1 MKPTQT
7 DPTCYEIRVVGC
19 LPPQWMDWFDG
30 LVIST
35 ENGETLLYTPAADQ
49 AALFGLLKKVSDLGL
64 MLVSV
69 NKKLPREK
77 KMNEHNQN
85 ATNKKALFSTLW
97 IFAVLNYLY
106 CDVAS
111 LMDSELLKQYLSGT
125 VGGMEISQ
133 GFLLAAGI
141 LMEVSIS
148 MVLLS
153 KILPYRA
160 NRWANIGAGIFTTVI
175 QTLTLFAGT
184 PSMYYLFFSIIEIG
198 CTAFITWYAWNWRNV
213 EA

>member
-7 DPTCYEIRVVGC
+7 DRTCYEIRVVGS
-19 LPPQWMDWFDG
+19 LPQQWRDWFDG
-30 LVIST
+30 LVLNT
-35 ENGETLLYTPAADQ
+35 ENGETLLYMPEADQ
-49 AALFGLLKKVSDLGL
+49 AALFGLLKKVRDLGL

-69 NKKLPREK
+69 NKKLIQEK
-77 KMNEHNQN
+77 KMNEHNQMT
-85 ATNKKALFSTLW
+85 TNKKAFLSTLW

-111 LMDSELLKQYLSGT
+111 LMDSDLLRQYLSGI

-133 GFLLAAGI
+133 GFLLAAGV

-175 QTLTLFAGT
+175 QTMTLFAGAL
-184 PSMYYLFFSIIEIG
+184 SMYYLFFSIIEIG
-198 CTAFITWYAWNWRNV
+198 CTTFITWYAWNWRNN
-213 EA
+213 E